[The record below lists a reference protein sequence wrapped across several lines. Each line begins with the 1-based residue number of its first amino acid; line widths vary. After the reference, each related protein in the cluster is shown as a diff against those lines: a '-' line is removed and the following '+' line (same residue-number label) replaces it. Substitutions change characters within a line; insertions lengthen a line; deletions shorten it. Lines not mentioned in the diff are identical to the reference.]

1 MPLPATSPT
10 SMAGSWSSPLSRT
23 ASGPAPGPPSTRW
36 PPAFVDVAA
45 PDPCSTVA
53 KVGADSSTAPI
64 DWAAAIRAGQ
74 KLAPTGPAVT
84 AGEAAQVVS
93 DLRAFSARAEL
104 AVRDTTG
111 LGHGLP
117 VDDAD
122 VVDRP
127 GWVRATAQGMEL
139 LAAPLVEKLAKST
152 SKSTGTFGRNV
163 AGSQVGFIL
172 GFLSGKVL
180 GQFDPL
186 GGDPDRP
193 GRLLLVAPNIV
204 KVERELDADPT
215 DFRLWVC
222 LHESTHR
229 LQFTAVPWLRDYF
242 RQLVGEFA
250 DKADTDPSEMLKR
263 AVAAISSKPGGR
275 GAKGSGSKEKLSWIE
290 GIQSPEQRLVFDR
303 LMALMTLL
311 EGHADHVMDAV
322 GPTVVP
328 SVASIRSS
336 FTDRRR
342 KTRGPIDRL
351 LRALLGMDM
360 KMAQY
365 VKGGA
370 FVGAVVDEVG
380 MDSFNAVWTS
390 PETLPTRAEIA
401 DPAGWVRRVH
411 G

>member
-1 MPLPATSPT
+1 MATD
-10 SMAGSWSSPLSRT
+10 G
-23 ASGPAPGPPSTRW
+23 G
-36 PPAFVDVAA
+36 
-45 PDPCSTVA
+45 
-53 KVGADSSTAPI
+53 TAPI

-74 KLAPTGPAVT
+74 RLAPTGPSISAADA
-84 AGEAAQVVS
+84 AGVVA
-93 DLRAFSARAEL
+93 DLRTFSARAEL
-104 AVRDTTG
+104 TVRDTTG

-127 GWVRATAQGMEL
+127 GWVKATAEGMEL
-139 LAAPLVEKLAKST
+139 LAAPLVAKLAGSGGKHAGVWT
-152 SKSTGTFGRNV
+152 RNV
-163 AGSQVGFIL
+163 AGSQVGVIL

-186 GGDPDRP
+186 GGDPARP

-204 KVERELDADPT
+204 KVERELHANPL

-242 RQLVGEFA
+242 RGLVGEFA
-250 DKADTDPSEMLKR
+250 DKADTDPAQMLRR
-263 AVAAISSKPGGR
+263 AVDSIKDGSIRGR
-275 GAKGSGSKEKLSWIE
+275 SGLKSLPDSVTADDSAGQRRETSWIE
-290 GIQSPEQRLVFDR
+290 GVQSPEQRAVFDK

-322 GPTVVP
+322 GPSVVP
-328 SVASIRSS
+328 SVAAIRTS
-336 FTDRRR
+336 FTQRRQR
-342 KTRGPIDRL
+342 TKGPIDRL
-351 LRALLGMDM
+351 LRALLGIDM
-360 KMAQY
+360 KLAQY

-370 FVGAVVDEVG
+370 FVGAVVERVG
-380 MDSFNAVWTS
+380 MDGFNAVWTS
-390 PETLPTRAEIA
+390 AETLPLRSEIT
-401 DPAGWVRRVH
+401 DPAAWVRRVH

>member
-1 MPLPATSPT
+1 
-10 SMAGSWSSPLSRT
+10 
-23 ASGPAPGPPSTRW
+23 
-36 PPAFVDVAA
+36 VAE
-45 PDPCSTVA
+45 
-53 KVGADSSTAPI
+53 VGADLSTAPI

-84 AGEAAQVVS
+84 AADAARVVS

-104 AVRDTTG
+104 AVRETTG

-122 VVDRP
+122 IVDRP
-127 GWVRATAQGMEL
+127 GWVKATAQGMEL

-152 SKSTGTFGRNV
+152 KKMPGTFGRNV

-186 GGDPDRP
+186 GGDPARP

-204 KVERELDADPT
+204 KVERELGADPT

-242 RQLVGEFA
+242 RELVGEFA

-263 AVAAISSKPGGR
+263 AVSAISGKPGGR
-275 GAKGSGSKEKLSWIE
+275 ANADNAGGPDGADGAEKMSWIE

-328 SVASIRSS
+328 SVASIRAS

-380 MDSFNAVWTS
+380 MASFNAVWTS

-401 DPAGWVRRVH
+401 EPSAWVRRVH

>member
-1 MPLPATSPT
+1 L
-10 SMAGSWSSPLSRT
+10 
-23 ASGPAPGPPSTRW
+23 
-36 PPAFVDVAA
+36 
-45 PDPCSTVA
+45 
-53 KVGADSSTAPI
+53 STAPI

-74 KLAPTGPAVT
+74 KLAPTGPSVT
-84 AGEAAQVVS
+84 AAEATQVVN
-93 DLRAFSARAEL
+93 DLREFSARAEV
-104 AVRDTTG
+104 AVRETTG

-127 GWVRATAQGMEL
+127 GWVKATAQGMEL
-139 LAAPLVEKLAKST
+139 LAAPLVDKLAKST
-152 SKSTGTFGRNV
+152 SKSPGTFGRNV
-163 AGSQVGFIL
+163 AGSQIGLIL

-204 KVERELDADPT
+204 KVERELGADPT

-242 RQLVGEFA
+242 RDLVGEFA

-263 AVAAISSKPGGR
+263 AVSAISVPGSR
-275 GAKGSGSKEKLSWIE
+275 AAKVNGSDGKDKLSWIE

-328 SVASIRSS
+328 SVASIRAS

-342 KTRGPIDRL
+342 KTKGPIDRL

-401 DPAGWVRRVH
+401 DPSAWVRRVH

>member
-1 MPLPATSPT
+1 MGPT
-10 SMAGSWSSPLSRT
+10 
-23 ASGPAPGPPSTRW
+23 
-36 PPAFVDVAA
+36 
-45 PDPCSTVA
+45 
-53 KVGADSSTAPI
+53 
-64 DWAAAIRAGQ
+64 
-74 KLAPTGPAVT
+74 VT
-84 AGEAAQVVS
+84 AAEAADVVA

-104 AVRDTTG
+104 VVRDTTG

-127 GWVRATAQGMEL
+127 GWVKATAEGMEL
-139 LAAPLVEKLAKST
+139 LAAPLTAKLSNAS
-152 SKSTGTFGRNV
+152 GRQASAWTRGV

-186 GGDPDRP
+186 GGDPARP

-204 KVERELDADPT
+204 KVEREIAANPS

-242 RQLVGEFA
+242 RSLVGDFA
-250 DKADTDPSEMLKR
+250 DKADTDPSDMLRR
-263 AVAAISSKPGGR
+263 AVDAIKGRDPKGGSP
-275 GAKGSGSKEKLSWIE
+275 ASWIE
-290 GIQSPEQRLVFDR
+290 SIQSPEQRLVFDQ

-311 EGHADHVMDAV
+311 EGHATHVMDAV
-322 GPTVVP
+322 GPAVVP
-328 SVASIRSS
+328 SVTAISASFSE
-336 FTDRRR
+336 RRR
-342 KTRGPIDRL
+342 RSKGPIDRL

-360 KMAQY
+360 KLSQY
-365 VKGGA
+365 VKGAA
-370 FVGAVVDEVG
+370 FVDAVVDQVG
-380 MDSFNAVWTS
+380 MASFNAIWTS
-390 PETLPTRAEIA
+390 PDTLPTREEVA
-401 DPAGWVRRVH
+401 DPAAWVRRVH

>member
-1 MPLPATSPT
+1 VVETD
-10 SMAGSWSSPLSRT
+10 AG
-23 ASGPAPGPPSTRW
+23 A
-36 PPAFVDVAA
+36 
-45 PDPCSTVA
+45 
-53 KVGADSSTAPI
+53 API
-64 DWAAAIRAGQ
+64 DWAAAVRAGQ
-74 KLAPTGPAVT
+74 RLAPMGPTVT
-84 AGEAAQVVS
+84 AAEAADVVA

-104 AVRDTTG
+104 VVRDTTG

-127 GWVRATAQGMEL
+127 GWVKATAEGMEL
-139 LAAPLVEKLAKST
+139 LSAPLTAKLSDAS
-152 SKSTGTFGRNV
+152 GRKASAWTRGV

-186 GGDPDRP
+186 GGDPARP

-204 KVERELDADPT
+204 KVERELAANPT

-242 RQLVGEFA
+242 SSLVGDFA
-250 DKADTDPSEMLKR
+250 DKADTDPSDILRR
-263 AVAAISSKPGGR
+263 AVDAIKGR
-275 GAKGSGSKEKLSWIE
+275 DPKQGSPATWIE
-290 GIQSPEQRLVFDR
+290 SIQSPEQRLVFDQ

-311 EGHADHVMDAV
+311 EGHATHVMDAV

-328 SVASIRSS
+328 SVSAISASFSE
-336 FTDRRR
+336 RRR
-342 KTRGPIDRL
+342 RSKGPIDRL

-360 KMAQY
+360 KLSQY
-365 VKGGA
+365 VKGAA
-370 FVGAVVDEVG
+370 FVDAVVDQVG
-380 MDSFNAVWTS
+380 MESFNAIWTS
-390 PETLPTRAEIA
+390 PDTLPTRAEVA
-401 DPAGWVRRVH
+401 DPAAWVRRVH

>member
-1 MPLPATSPT
+1 VTGT
-10 SMAGSWSSPLSRT
+10 
-23 ASGPAPGPPSTRW
+23 
-36 PPAFVDVAA
+36 D
-45 PDPCSTVA
+45 
-53 KVGADSSTAPI
+53 VGAAPI

-74 KLAPTGPAVT
+74 RLAPMGPTVT
-84 AGEAAQVVS
+84 AAEAADVVA

-104 AVRDTTG
+104 VVRDTTG

-127 GWVRATAQGMEL
+127 GWVKATAEGMEL
-139 LAAPLVEKLAKST
+139 LAAPLTAKLSGVGGHKASAWT
-152 SKSTGTFGRNV
+152 RGV

-186 GGDPDRP
+186 GGDPARP

-204 KVERELDADPT
+204 KVERELSAHPA

-242 RQLVGEFA
+242 RSLVADFA
-250 DKADTDPSEMLKR
+250 DKADTDPSDMLRR
-263 AVAAISSKPGGR
+263 AVDAIKGR
-275 GAKGSGSKEKLSWIE
+275 DPKNGPTSWIE
-290 GIQSPEQRLVFDR
+290 SIQSPAQRLVFDQ
-303 LMALMTLL
+303 LMGLMTLL
-311 EGHADHVMDAV
+311 EGHATHVMDAV

-328 SVASIRSS
+328 SVAAISAS
-336 FTDRRR
+336 FSERRR
-342 KTRGPIDRL
+342 RSKGPIDRL

-360 KMAQY
+360 KLAQY
-365 VKGGA
+365 VNGAA
-370 FVGAVVDEVG
+370 FVDAVVEQVG
-380 MDSFNAVWTS
+380 MTSFNAIWTS
-390 PETLPTRAEIA
+390 PETLPTRMEIA
-401 DPAGWVRRVH
+401 DPSAWVARVH

>member
-1 MPLPATSPT
+1 L
-10 SMAGSWSSPLSRT
+10 
-23 ASGPAPGPPSTRW
+23 
-36 PPAFVDVAA
+36 
-45 PDPCSTVA
+45 
-53 KVGADSSTAPI
+53 STAPI

-74 KLAPTGPAVT
+74 KLAPTGPSVT
-84 AGEAAQVVS
+84 AAEATRVVS
-93 DLRAFSARAEL
+93 DLREFSARAEL
-104 AVRDTTG
+104 AVRETTG

-127 GWVRATAQGMEL
+127 GWVEATALGMEL
-139 LAAPLVEKLAKST
+139 LAAPLVDKLAKST
-152 SKSTGTFGRNV
+152 SKGPGTFGRNV
-163 AGSQVGFIL
+163 AGSQIGFIL

-204 KVERELDADPT
+204 KVERELGADPT

-242 RQLVGEFA
+242 RDLVGEFA

-263 AVAAISSKPGGR
+263 AVSAISSPGR
-275 GAKGSGSKEKLSWIE
+275 RRDKVNGSDGKEKLSWIE

-328 SVASIRSS
+328 SVASIRAS

-342 KTRGPIDRL
+342 KTKGPIDRL

-390 PETLPTRAEIA
+390 PESLPTRAEIA
-401 DPAGWVRRVH
+401 DPSAWVRRVH

>member
-1 MPLPATSPT
+1 MGPEITPAE
-10 SMAGSWSSPLSRT
+10 
-23 ASGPAPGPPSTRW
+23 
-36 PPAFVDVAA
+36 
-45 PDPCSTVA
+45 
-53 KVGADSSTAPI
+53 
-64 DWAAAIRAGQ
+64 AAA
-74 KLAPTGPAVT
+74 
-84 AGEAAQVVS
+84 VVA
-93 DLRAFSARAEL
+93 DLREFSARAEL
-104 AVRDTTG
+104 VVRDTTG

-122 VVDRP
+122 VVDRR
-127 GWVRATAQGMEL
+127 GWVKATAQGMEL
-139 LAAPLVEKLAKST
+139 LAAPLVDKLGASSGRKPGALT
-152 SKSTGTFGRNV
+152 RNV
-163 AGSQVGFIL
+163 AGNQVGFIL

-186 GGDPDRP
+186 AGDPARP

-204 KVERELDADPT
+204 KVERELSADPT

-242 RQLVGEFA
+242 RSLVAEFA
-250 DKADTDPSEMLKR
+250 DKADTDPTEMLRR
-263 AVAAISSKPGGR
+263 AVTAIKSGDEGGDGTAR
-275 GAKGSGSKEKLSWIE
+275 GRTRPSWIE
-290 GIQSPEQRLVFDR
+290 GIQSPEQRVVFDQ

-328 SVASIRSS
+328 SVSAIRSS
-336 FTDRRR
+336 FTQRRHR
-342 KTRGPIDRL
+342 SKGPIDRL

-360 KMAQY
+360 KLAQY

-370 FVGAVVDEVG
+370 FVGAVVDQVG
-380 MDSFNAVWTS
+380 MESFNAIWTS

-401 DPAGWVRRVH
+401 DPAAWVQRVH

>member
-1 MPLPATSPT
+1 MSPDRRSASSWVSCPARCS
-10 SMAGSWSSPLSRT
+10 
-23 ASGPAPGPPSTRW
+23 ASSTR
-36 PPAFVDVAA
+36 
-45 PDPCSTVA
+45 S
-53 KVGADSSTAPI
+53 
-64 DWAAAIRAGQ
+64 AAI
-74 KLAPTGPAVT
+74 PA
-84 AGEAAQVVS
+84 
-93 DLRAFSARAEL
+93 
-104 AVRDTTG
+104 
-111 LGHGLP
+111 
-117 VDDAD
+117 
-122 VVDRP
+122 
-127 GWVRATAQGMEL
+127 
-139 LAAPLVEKLAKST
+139 
-152 SKSTGTFGRNV
+152 
-163 AGSQVGFIL
+163 
-172 GFLSGKVL
+172 
-180 GQFDPL
+180 
-186 GGDPDRP
+186 RP

-204 KVERELDADPT
+204 KVERELGADPT

-242 RQLVGEFA
+242 RDLVGEFA

-263 AVAAISSKPGGR
+263 AVGAISGKPGSRAG
-275 GAKGSGSKEKLSWIE
+275 GAGSDGNEKLSWIE

-328 SVASIRSS
+328 SVTSIRAS

-380 MDSFNAVWTS
+380 MASFNAVWTS

-401 DPAGWVRRVH
+401 DPSAWVRRVH